1 MKWTLGKGLTLV
13 LLSTWCIAQDA
24 AGQKHANDM
33 YADTQC
39 PSCPANK
46 TAHDSTLLE
55 DAWQKNQN
63 PFRSGNSIR
72 ASDIKCAIV
81 EWDGSS
87 PKPVLTVVCP
97 PPEIFT
103 PLRVFLKFSWMDAKD
118 VPKDAAKVVAEP
130 KAATKIQFDRA
141 NIKVLLKLSKGAD
154 DSGKEKW
161 MAFDA
166 LQGFAIIP
174 SEAKNPHHQ

>member
-1 MKWTLGKGLTLV
+1 MKLTLGKSLILV
-13 LLSTWCIAQDA
+13 FLSPWFIAQDA

-39 PSCPANK
+39 PACPADK
-46 TAHDSTLLE
+46 ATHDSTMLE

-103 PLRVFLKFSWMDAKD
+103 PLRV
-118 VPKDAAKVVAEP
+118 
-130 KAATKIQFDRA
+130 
-141 NIKVLLKLSKGAD
+141 
-154 DSGKEKW
+154 
-161 MAFDA
+161 
-166 LQGFAIIP
+166 
-174 SEAKNPHHQ
+174 